1 MSTTNTTPYDAVV
14 VGARCAGSPTAM
26 LLARRGHRVL
36 LVDRASFPSDTLS
49 TNVIHAPG
57 VATLDRWGLLDR
69 LVATGCPPIPHYRF
83 DFGPVVVKGTTRPVE
98 GHTDAYAPRRILLD
112 KILLDGACEAGVE
125 VRAGFNMD
133 DLLVEDGAVAGIRG
147 HAGDGPSEELRAR
160 IVIGADGR
168 NSHVARLAG
177 ATTYNE
183 KPRMQYGYFT
193 YFRDLPVDGMQAYIR
208 PHRAFGV
215 MPSNDGLT
223 LVVIGWPYAEAAAL
237 KADVEGNFFATLALV
252 PEFAERVRRAT
263 RVEPFL
269 GGAVPHFL
277 RTPYGPGWALV
288 GDAGVTR
295 DPITAQGISSAFA
308 DAERC
313 SVAVSA
319 WLRGEAAYDVAMSVW
334 HGERDAAV
342 LPVYEF
348 TAQMAALE
356 PPPEE
361 LQQLLGAI
369 QGDQEAM
376 DQFVSVNAGTLS
388 PEVFFSP
395 ENIGAIMARVMVPG

>member
-1 MSTTNTTPYDAVV
+1 MTTNTPYDAIV

-26 LLARRGHRVL
+26 LLARLGHRVL
-36 LVDRASFPSDTLS
+36 LVDRATFPSDTLS

-57 VATLDRWGLLDR
+57 VALLDKWGLLDR
-69 LVATGCPPIPHYRF
+69 LVATGCPPIPFYRF
-83 DFGPVVVKGTTRPVE
+83 DFGPLVLKGTTHPVD
-98 GHTDAYAPRRILLD
+98 GHTDAYAPRRYLLD
-112 KILLDGACEAGVE
+112 EILLDGAREAGVE
-125 VRAGFNMD
+125 VREAFNMD
-133 DLLVEDGAVAGIRG
+133 DLLVEDGVVVGIRG
-147 HAGDGPSEELRAR
+147 HSGDGPREELRAR

-168 NSHVARLAG
+168 NSHVAKLVG
-177 ATTYNE
+177 APSYNE
-183 KPRMQYGYFT
+183 KPRMQYGFFT
-193 YFRDLPVDGMQAYIR
+193 FFRDLPVEGMCAYIR
-208 PHRAFGV
+208 PDRAFGV
-215 MPSNDGLT
+215 IPSPDGLT
-223 LVVIGWPYAEAAAL
+223 LVVVGWPYAEAAAL
-237 KADVEGNFFATLALV
+237 KADVEGNFYATLELV
-252 PEFAERVRRAT
+252 PEFAERVRKAT

-295 DPITAQGISSAFA
+295 DPITAQGISAAFA

-313 SVAVSA
+313 TAAVSA
-319 WLRGEAAYDVAMSVW
+319 WLSGEAPYDDLMSAW
-334 HGERDAAV
+334 HTARDAAV

-388 PEVFFSP
+388 PEAFFSP
-395 ENIGAIMARVMVPG
+395 DNIGAIMQRRMVAS

>member
-1 MSTTNTTPYDAVV
+1 MTTDTPYDAIV

-26 LLARRGHRVL
+26 LLARLGHRVL
-36 LVDRASFPSDTLS
+36 LVDRATFPSDTLS

-57 VATLDRWGLLDR
+57 VAHLDRWGLLDR
-69 LVATGCPPIPHYRF
+69 LVATGCPPIPYYRF
-83 DFGPVVVKGTTRPVE
+83 DFGPIVIQGTTRPVD
-98 GHTDAYAPRRILLD
+98 GHTDGYAPRRYLLD
-112 KILLDGACEAGVE
+112 QILVDGAREAGVE
-125 VRAGFNMD
+125 VREGFNMD
-133 DLLVEDGAVAGIRG
+133 DLFVENGVVVGIRG
-147 HAGDGPSEELRAR
+147 HSGDGPRMELRAR

-168 NSHVARLAG
+168 NSHVAKLVG
-177 ATTYNE
+177 AASYNE
-183 KPRMQYGYFT
+183 KPRMQYGFFT
-193 YFRDLPVDGMQAYIR
+193 FFRDLPVDGMCAYIR
-208 PHRAFGV
+208 PDRAFGV
-215 MPSNDGLT
+215 IPSPDGLT

-237 KADVEGNFFATLALV
+237 KADVEGNFYATLDLV
-252 PEFAERVRRAT
+252 PEFAERVQNAT

-288 GDAGVTR
+288 GDSGVTR
-295 DPITAQGISSAFA
+295 DPITAQGISAAFA

-313 SVAVSA
+313 AAATSA
-319 WLRGEAAYDVAMSVW
+319 WLRDEAPFDDVMSAW
-334 HGERDAAV
+334 QTERDAAV

-376 DQFVSVNAGTLS
+376 DQFVSVNAGTLA
-388 PEVFFSP
+388 PEAFFSP
-395 ENIGAIMARVMVPG
+395 DNIGAIMQRRMVSS

>member
-1 MSTTNTTPYDAVV
+1 MSATNTTTYDAIV
-14 VGARCAGSPTAM
+14 VGARCAGSPAAM

-36 LVDRASFPSDTLS
+36 LVDRATFPSDTLS

-57 VATLDRWGLLDR
+57 VALLDQWGLLDR

-83 DFGPVVVKGTTRPVE
+83 DFGPTVIKGTTRPVD
-98 GHTDAYAPRRILLD
+98 GHTEGYAPRRILLD
-112 KILLDGACEAGVE
+112 QILIDGAREAGVE
-125 VRAGFNMD
+125 VREGFNMD
-133 DLLVEDGAVAGIRG
+133 DLLVEDGVVVGIRG
-147 HAGDGPSEELRAR
+147 HCGDGPVEELRAR

-183 KPRMQYGYFT
+183 KPRLQYGYFT

-208 PHRAFGV
+208 PDRAFGV
-215 MPSNDGLT
+215 MPTNDDLT

-237 KADVEGNFFATLALV
+237 KADVEGNFFATLDLV

-295 DPITAQGISSAFA
+295 DPITAQGISAAFA

-313 SVAVSA
+313 TAAVSA
-319 WLRGEAAYDVAMSVW
+319 WLRGEAVYDVALSEW
-334 HGERDAAV
+334 HAERDAAV
-342 LPVYEF
+342 LPIYEF

-369 QGDQEAM
+369 QHDQDAM

-388 PEVFFSP
+388 PQAFFAP
-395 ENIGAIMARVMVPG
+395 ENIGAILQRQMVPR